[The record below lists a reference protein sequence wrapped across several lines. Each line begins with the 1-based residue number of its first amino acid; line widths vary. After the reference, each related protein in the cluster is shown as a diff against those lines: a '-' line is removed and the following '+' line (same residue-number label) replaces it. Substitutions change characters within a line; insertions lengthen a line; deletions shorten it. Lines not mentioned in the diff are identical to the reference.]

1 VLSWLRIVYLELFS
15 SGSNSG
21 FLQTF
26 GVIDG
31 LDWTELNSIAVA
43 LLLREDIGLVLFSS
57 IRRSNLRCL

>member
-31 LDWTELNSIAVA
+31 LD
-43 LLLREDIGLVLFSS
+43 
-57 IRRSNLRCL
+57 